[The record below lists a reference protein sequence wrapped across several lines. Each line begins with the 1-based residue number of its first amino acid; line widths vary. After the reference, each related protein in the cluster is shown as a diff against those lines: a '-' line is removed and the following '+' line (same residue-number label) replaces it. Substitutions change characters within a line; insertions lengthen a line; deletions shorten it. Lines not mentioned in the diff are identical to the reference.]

1 MNVVYYSQEDPRWKS
16 VLYTSDGDADETIGA
31 SGCGPTSFAMAA
43 STYLGKTILPTETCH
58 YALRNGYRTAN
69 SGTAW
74 GFFASAAEHYGLK
87 CEQTGSLSE
96 VKAALR
102 AGKLVIASMGPGR
115 FTGGGH
121 FILLVG
127 IREKGGVT
135 WIDVHDPNHDNRRYG
150 SDGLIEQGVRNDG
163 KVAAQESVFAR
174 EAKQYWIIY
183 GEGDE
188 AMTAEEK
195 AKVGAM
201 EQRLAAL
208 EEKAKMA
215 KIPAWALAAC
225 ENAKKAG
232 VLDTTADGS
241 YDFYRMVTVLD
252 RAGIFKE
259 AK

>member
-16 VLYTSDGDADETIGA
+16 VLYTSDGDADETIGT

-43 STYLGKTILPTETCH
+43 STYLGKTILPTEACQ

-87 CEQTGSLSE
+87 CEQPAGVSE

-102 AGKLVIASMGPGR
+102 AGNLVIASMGPGR
-115 FTGGGH
+115 FTSGGH

-127 IREKGGVT
+127 IRDKNGVT
-135 WIDVHDPNHDNRRYG
+135 WIDVHDPNHDGKRYG
-150 SDGLIEQGVRNDG
+150 SDGLIEQGTRDDG
-163 KVAAQESVFAR
+163 KVAAQESIFAR
-174 EAKQYWIIY
+174 EAKQYWIISK
-183 GEGDE
+183 EDD
-188 AMTAEEK
+188 AMTADEK
-195 AKVGAM
+195 AKVDAM
-201 EQRLAAL
+201 EARLAAL
-208 EEKAKMA
+208 EDKAKMA
-215 KIPAWALAAC
+215 KIPAWALPAC